1 MTQEYMLHVP
11 EAVGSYTTFHFLK
24 ATMKWYMYLPLSS
37 PNSFVW
43 WFLVASQVITA
54 SVSLDQTENPGV
66 YFTNLVAQLQLA
78 ILNYNEV
85 QINIVTGPLL
95 DIDYFQIV
103 PHWKWQIWVVC
114 IIPIFNQLDQILL
127 QSRNELKLVGS
138 HMEQANEM
146 VMEW

>member
-1 MTQEYMLHVP
+1 
-11 EAVGSYTTFHFLK
+11 
-24 ATMKWYMYLPLSS
+24 MYLPLSS
-37 PNSFVW
+37 PNNIVW
-43 WFLVASQVITA
+43 WFLVASQVSDVIT

-103 PHWKWQIWVVC
+103 PH
-114 IIPIFNQLDQILL
+114 
-127 QSRNELKLVGS
+127 
-138 HMEQANEM
+138 
-146 VMEW
+146 

>member
-1 MTQEYMLHVP
+1 
-11 EAVGSYTTFHFLK
+11 
-24 ATMKWYMYLPLSS
+24 MYLPLSS

-103 PHWKWQIWVVC
+103 H
-114 IIPIFNQLDQILL
+114 
-127 QSRNELKLVGS
+127 
-138 HMEQANEM
+138 H
-146 VMEW
+146 

>member
-1 MTQEYMLHVP
+1 MCQKLWARIRPFTFWKQLWSDICTSLSVLQIVL
-11 EAVGSYTTFHFLK
+11 VG
-24 ATMKWYMYLPLSS
+24 
-37 PNSFVW
+37 
-43 WFLVASQVITA
+43 WFLVASQVSDVIT

-127 QSRNELKLVGS
+127 QSRNQLKLVGS